1 MDNKNKEYE
10 DTIIFLVEQITQRL
24 DKTLIYSQ
32 NINDFIESQRQAGT
46 VYEQN
51 IQQLN
56 DTLAERDQSI
66 QQLNHTLA
74 ERDQSIQQLNHTLAE
89 RDQSIQQLNDTLAE
103 RDQSIQQLNHTL
115 AEHDQSIQQLN
126 DTLAERDQS
135 IQQLEQEVLF
145 YATSKS
151 WKITRPLRKV
161 VNFFKRSIS
170 KASS

>member
-51 IQQLN
+51 
-56 DTLAERDQSI
+56 
-66 QQLNHTLA
+66 
-74 ERDQSIQQLNHTLAE
+74 
-89 RDQSIQQLNDTLAE
+89 IQQLNDTLAE

>member
-66 QQLNHTLA
+66 QQL
-74 ERDQSIQQLNHTLAE
+74 
-89 RDQSIQQLNDTLAE
+89 
-103 RDQSIQQLNHTL
+103 
-115 AEHDQSIQQLN
+115 
-126 DTLAERDQS
+126 
-135 IQQLEQEVLF
+135 EQEVLF

>member
-103 RDQSIQQLNHTL
+103 RDQSIQQL
-115 AEHDQSIQQLN
+115 
-126 DTLAERDQS
+126 
-135 IQQLEQEVLF
+135 EQEVLF